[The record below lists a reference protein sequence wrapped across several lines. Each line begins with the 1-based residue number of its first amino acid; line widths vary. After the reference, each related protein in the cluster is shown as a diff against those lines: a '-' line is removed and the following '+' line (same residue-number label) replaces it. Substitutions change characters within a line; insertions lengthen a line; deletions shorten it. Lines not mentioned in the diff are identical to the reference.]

1 MCGLG
6 AVANILMMMIANL
19 VGFCVGVDGMVD
31 MLTHI
36 FGTVDGK
43 GATIGNVAKGTI
55 LIAMNHFRI
64 NVPCRGDRMFIYR
77 SANHV

>member
-1 MCGLG
+1 
-6 AVANILMMMIANL
+6 MMMIANL

-43 GATIGNVAKGTI
+43 TAMTELAKGYIHT
-55 LIAMNHFRI
+55 NHDPF
-64 NVPCRGDRMFIYR
+64 
-77 SANHV
+77 

>member
-43 GATIGNVAKGTI
+43 GATIETSLDGV
-55 LIAMNHFRI
+55 H
-64 NVPCRGDRMFIYR
+64 
-77 SANHV
+77 